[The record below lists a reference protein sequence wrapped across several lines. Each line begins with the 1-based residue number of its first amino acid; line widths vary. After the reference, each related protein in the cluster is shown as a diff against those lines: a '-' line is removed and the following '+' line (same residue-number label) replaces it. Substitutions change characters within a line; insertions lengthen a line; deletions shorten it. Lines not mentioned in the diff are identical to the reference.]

1 MCLSLMCGPPRMLV
15 LGKMKRM
22 VEDKRVLKLSADIS
36 RKRVWMRCACMVLVF
51 VFISCH
57 HKTEHHGKTPLMQVG
72 SKFLYEEDLR
82 QVLPY
87 GLSGADSVA
96 FVRDY
101 MRKWAE
107 DQVLYEKAELNIR
120 GSERIEQM
128 VNDYRRALIMNS
140 YEQLLI
146 GEKMSEELS
155 EEDLRQYYEEN
166 KQLFMLEEPVIKGVF
181 IKAPLSAPGL
191 KDLKRWYKD
200 NASESLEQLEK
211 YAFRNAVIYEYFY
224 DHWLPVSELEGKLVV
239 NLSELSEDFDKHR
252 NVEYEDESHCY
263 LLHIEEYIV
272 KGEVK
277 PYDLARH
284 EIVDLLASKRKVD
297 FMNEVKEDLYNQ
309 SLEMGRIKT
318 FSNEEVQSMGDAV
331 RHVDDNAG
339 NGAE

>member
-1 MCLSLMCGPPRMLV
+1 
-15 LGKMKRM
+15 M
-22 VEDKRVLKLSADIS
+22 VI
-36 RKRVWMRCACMVLVF
+36 VF
-51 VFISCH
+51 TLLSCH

-120 GSERIEQM
+120 SSERIEQM

-191 KDLKRWYKD
+191 KVEFVIHFFARFFIQQGEYHDSNDCQNECRQQFIYAEDTADIGFQPVEDDGTGSTYD
-200 NASESLEQLEK
+200 NTGDSTVSGHT
-211 YAFRNAVIYEYFY
+211 F
-224 DHWLPVSELEGKLVV
+224 PVQA
-239 NLSELSEDFDKHR
+239 
-252 NVEYEDESHCY
+252 
-263 LLHIEEYIV
+263 HIP
-272 KGEVK
+272 G
-277 PYDLARH
+277 
-284 EIVDLLASKRKVD
+284 
-297 FMNEVKEDLYNQ
+297 
-309 SLEMGRIKT
+309 
-318 FSNEEVQSMGDAV
+318 
-331 RHVDDNAG
+331 
-339 NGAE
+339 